1 MRPPKKKTSSS
12 KKTSS
17 KKNIILST
25 LKNPNNNTRLVCNLF
40 FIKKMK
46 VPQFPGPV
54 WSVVFKSGYQSN
66 TDYA

>member
-12 KKTSS
+12 KKNIIQKKTSS
-17 KKNIILST
+17 FQPLKTLIIIPDWYAT
-25 LKNPNNNTRLVCNLF
+25 LKK
-40 FIKKMK
+40 IKMK